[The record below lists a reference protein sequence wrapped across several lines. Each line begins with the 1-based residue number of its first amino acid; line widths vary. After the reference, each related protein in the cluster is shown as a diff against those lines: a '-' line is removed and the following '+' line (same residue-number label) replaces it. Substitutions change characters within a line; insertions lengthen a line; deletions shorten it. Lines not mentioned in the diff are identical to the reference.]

1 MKSSKRRYGLS
12 LALTALVA
20 FSVPVLSQP
29 AAAESPQAVIV
40 GGLGGEASEIAQIN
54 EIAQGLSISV
64 AEARSRFS
72 GQNEFVAAVSAAI
85 AAYPDAF
92 YSSEWLP
99 SKNDSEGYKSWVSF
113 TPTVDQKVLELF
125 SGLPYPVEVRFDAR
139 VSAQEAE
146 SLREKVMARIFKEA
160 PEIIGLTGDLAADG
174 SLSIEYETKDLK
186 SSAASRV
193 IGSILASI
201 PGGLPMPV
209 TAQHGYG
216 IAPQLEVVR
225 GGRTFGSCTL
235 GFVATRGGSQR
246 GGVTAAHCSNAS
258 QTPPGSSTSMPF
270 VIEHFGA
277 YGDAQFHSTTDTID
291 PVVVAGTSGW
301 VNITGVAY
309 PSNGMAV
316 CNYGQT
322 RTGASCTTI
331 RNWNHA
337 FYSGGTYLSRMAQS
351 NASFTNGG
359 DSGGPWWSS
368 GRAIGIHYGKSGGYS
383 TMSRV
388 PDVQSILSV
397 QIAHS

>member
-1 MKSSKRRYGLS
+1 MHLS
-12 LALTALVA
+12 GAALVA
-20 FSVPVLSQP
+20 QGW
-29 AAAESPQAVIV
+29 AAAVQHMRAYRSTREKLKETLWVVLGADRLGRLFRAGAVAAGSGRITPSCNRW
-40 GGLGGEASEIAQIN
+40 GPGRRGIRNRPNQRDRS
-54 EIAQGLSISV
+54 GLSISV

-246 GGVTAAHCSNAS
+246 GG
-258 QTPPGSSTSMPF
+258 
-270 VIEHFGA
+270 
-277 YGDAQFHSTTDTID
+277 YGRTLLQCIPDTTRQFNFH
-291 PVVVAGTSGW
+291 
-301 VNITGVAY
+301 
-309 PSNGMAV
+309 AV
-316 CNYGQT
+316 
-322 RTGASCTTI
+322 R
-331 RNWNHA
+331 H
-337 FYSGGTYLSRMAQS
+337 
-351 NASFTNGG
+351 
-359 DSGGPWWSS
+359 
-368 GRAIGIHYGKSGGYS
+368 
-383 TMSRV
+383 
-388 PDVQSILSV
+388 
-397 QIAHS
+397 